1 MKRILQI
8 KIFIAFEKTRKTFC
22 IFIILINWLLFGINK
37 VNSQYVTEI
46 YQTCSEQEGQNAKCG
61 PGANCFIIGKQPTC
75 HCAVDVATGISL
87 SGNPYRGCTW
97 DLSGNWQLYTGE
109 ESSRVQPI
117 LSPLTNE
124 EFLFRFDRT
133 DAVLATKYI
142 TGSIFTVNGVTQAAN
157 GLFSRLFLDAND
169 NTAVLL
175 ENAEGFVDQH
185 GRTITLRTRWADTT
199 LSKANQSWLF
209 DKHDLSGDWL
219 RPDGVKVHIMYI
231 TKPINWP
238 VKSTIYKWLRAYWF
252 DDASLI
258 SPIRLCTTL
267 FMDKTYKDEKN
278 SMSTSARFVQ
288 LGFFGALRFGSN
300 RIDIY
305 SPSNGYQ
312 ILSLRKVGINLPP
325 YVPFS
330 LGSVII
336 PESDSYK
343 TNTNIKHAYYGQ
355 NQGGYYVDDYNYYG
369 NPNDYNYYD
378 NEQVIFN
385 GMGLVENITTNQMN
399 ITGTKFNT
407 DRISNHTSKILKEPN
422 NFQNYQNQ
430 SNYFKYDFENIDAEN
445 NYIRRNLLFN

>member
-1 MKRILQI
+1 MDKFLHNEMFDILI
-8 KIFIAFEKTRKTFC
+8 KSKTQFY
-22 IFIILINWLLFGINK
+22 IYLILINLLFSGLSRI
-37 VNSQYVTEI
+37 NSQYVTEI
-46 YQTCSEQEGQNAKCG
+46 YQTCNEQEGQNAKCG

-142 TGSIFTVNGVTQAAN
+142 TGSIFTVNGITQAAN

-267 FMDKTYKDEKN
+267 FMDKTYKDEKH

-330 LGSVII
+330 LGSVVI

-343 TNTNIKHAYYGQ
+343 INTNIQQSYYNQ
-355 NQGGYYVDDYNYYG
+355 NNQAGYYVDDYNNYYG
-369 NPNDYNYYD
+369 NPNFEYDNNNYY
-378 NEQVIFN
+378 NEQIIFN
-385 GMGLVENITTNQMN
+385 GMGLVQNITENINNTRTKVNNNSTKIIKKEQN
-399 ITGTKFNT
+399 IDNYHYKFG
-407 DRISNHTSKILKEPN
+407 L
-422 NFQNYQNQ
+422 
-430 SNYFKYDFENIDAEN
+430 ENINEAEN
-445 NYIRRNLLFN
+445 IYIRRNLL

>member
-1 MKRILQI
+1 MNTFLHNEMFDILI
-8 KIFIAFEKTRKTFC
+8 KPKAQFYIYV
-22 IFIILINWLLFGINK
+22 ILINLLFSGLSKI
-37 VNSQYVTEI
+37 NSQYVTEV
-46 YQTCSEQEGQNAKCG
+46 YQTCNEQEGQNAKCG

-142 TGSIFTVNGVTQAAN
+142 TGSIFTVNGITQAAN

-267 FMDKTYKDEKN
+267 FMDKTYKDEKH

-305 SPSNGYQ
+305 SPSSGYQ

-330 LGSVII
+330 LGSVVI

-343 TNTNIKHAYYGQ
+343 INTNIQQSYYNQ
-355 NQGGYYVDDYNYYG
+355 NNQVGYYVDDFNNYYG
-369 NPNDYNYYD
+369 NPNYDYDNNYY
-378 NEQVIFN
+378 NGEQIIFN
-385 GMGLVENITTNQMN
+385 GMGLVQNINNTRTKVNNNSTKIIKKELNIDEAENI
-399 ITGTKFNT
+399 
-407 DRISNHTSKILKEPN
+407 
-422 NFQNYQNQ
+422 
-430 SNYFKYDFENIDAEN
+430 
-445 NYIRRNLLFN
+445 YIRRNLL

>member
-1 MKRILQI
+1 MRVLSLDGGLLGGYRF
-8 KIFIAFEKTRKTFC
+8 KIGQSLCVMVMGWWMLSVIGLTD
-22 IFIILINWLLFGINK
+22 G
-37 VNSQYVTEI
+37 QYITEV
-46 YQTCSEQEGQNAKCG
+46 YQR
-61 PGANCFIIGKQPTC
+61 KQPTC

-142 TGSIFTVNGVTQAAN
+142 TGSIFTVNGITQAAN

-231 TKPINWP
+231 TKPTNWP

-267 FMDKTYKDEKN
+267 FMDKTYKDEKHTL
-278 SMSTSARFVQ
+278 STSARFVQ

-305 SPSNGYQ
+305 SPSSGYQ

-330 LGSVII
+330 LGSVVI

-343 TNTNIKHAYYGQ
+343 TSTSLQSSYYDGYPYYYG
-355 NQGGYYVDDYNYYG
+355 DPSLDYNYYNG
-369 NPNDYNYYD
+369 
-378 NEQVIFN
+378 EQSVFT
-385 GMGLVENITTNQMN
+385 GMGVSGNSTSTLLPHIQQTENKTLDFSSGQQEILKSKDRNNFGLVNTNDVENN
-399 ITGTKFNT
+399 
-407 DRISNHTSKILKEPN
+407 
-422 NFQNYQNQ
+422 
-430 SNYFKYDFENIDAEN
+430 
-445 NYIRRNLLFN
+445 IRRNFL

>member
-1 MKRILQI
+1 MQNKDI
-8 KIFIAFEKTRKTFC
+8 KMYIGDYYGIFLVNL
-22 IFIILINWLLFGINK
+22 IIIYLNK
-37 VNSQYVTEI
+37 IVNSQYVTEI
-46 YQTCSEQEGQNAKCG
+46 YQTCSEEEGENAKCG
-61 PGANCFIIGKQPTC
+61 PGANCFIIGRQPTC

-133 DAVLATKYI
+133 DSVLATKYI
-142 TGSIFTVNGVTQAAN
+142 TGSIFTVNGITQAAT

-231 TKPINWP
+231 TKPMNWP

-267 FMDKTYKDEKN
+267 FMDKTYKDEKH

-330 LGSVII
+330 LGSIVI
-336 PESDSYK
+336 PESDSFR
-343 TNTNIKHAYYGQ
+343 TNTNIQSNYYSGRE
-355 NQGGYYVDDYNYYG
+355 NSGYYIDGFNYFYGGG
-369 NPNDYNYYD
+369 NPIRGDYAING
-378 NEQVIFN
+378 EQVLLN
-385 GMGLVENITTNQMN
+385 GMGLDTDNNTAGGHFESGNKTVYTESYAGNVAYQSPSDP
-399 ITGTKFNT
+399 TGKNK
-407 DRISNHTSKILKEPN
+407 SK
-422 NFQNYQNQ
+422 
-430 SNYFKYDFENIDAEN
+430 N
-445 NYIRRNLLFN
+445 NYNEIENSNIRRKVHDYM

>member
-1 MKRILQI
+1 M
-8 KIFIAFEKTRKTFC
+8 
-22 IFIILINWLLFGINK
+22 
-37 VNSQYVTEI
+37 
-46 YQTCSEQEGQNAKCG
+46 
-61 PGANCFIIGKQPTC
+61 
-75 HCAVDVATGISL
+75 
-87 SGNPYRGCTW
+87 
-97 DLSGNWQLYTGE
+97 
-109 ESSRVQPI
+109 
-117 LSPLTNE
+117 
-124 EFLFRFDRT
+124 
-133 DAVLATKYI
+133 
-142 TGSIFTVNGVTQAAN
+142 
-157 GLFSRLFLDAND
+157 DAND

-199 LSKANQSWLF
+199 LSKANQSCKFIIHFFILFYFTFLFSINFLKYLGLF

-267 FMDKTYKDEKN
+267 FMDKTYKDEKH

-330 LGSVII
+330 LGSVVI

-343 TNTNIKHAYYGQ
+343 INTNIQQSYYNQ
-355 NQGGYYVDDYNYYG
+355 NNQAGYYVDDYNNYYG
-369 NPNDYNYYD
+369 NPNFEYDNNNYY
-378 NEQVIFN
+378 NEQIIFN
-385 GMGLVENITTNQMN
+385 GMGLVQNITENINNTRTKVNNNSTKIIKKEQN
-399 ITGTKFNT
+399 IDNYHYKFG
-407 DRISNHTSKILKEPN
+407 L
-422 NFQNYQNQ
+422 
-430 SNYFKYDFENIDAEN
+430 ENINEAEN
-445 NYIRRNLLFN
+445 IYIRRNLL